1 MLYVMAAT
9 WLQTSPS
16 RAYNNN
22 RNNNA
27 TNTYSKHT
35 HWERLLRVG
44 AETDAHGAY
53 NEQSLPLSECCIILY
68 IHTICEY
75 VHTFCISIFFKLMLH
90 THTELINSM
99 GNGQLLV
106 ELGRQ
111 HMHKYECAAINCF
124 KPNPLGHPL
133 LSTHNRISPQT
144 ASSICTSCESSFS

>member
-16 RAYNNN
+16 RATTTTTLTTMQQTPT
-22 RNNNA
+22 A
-27 TNTYSKHT
+27 NTYTANDCWELELKRMLTELTMSKVCHF
-35 HWERLLRVG
+35 
-44 AETDAHGAY
+44 
-53 NEQSLPLSECCIILY
+53 LSAVSY
-68 IHTICEY
+68 IHTICAY
-75 VHTFCISIFFKLMLH
+75 IHNFCISIFFKLMLH
-90 THTELINSM
+90 THTQLINSM